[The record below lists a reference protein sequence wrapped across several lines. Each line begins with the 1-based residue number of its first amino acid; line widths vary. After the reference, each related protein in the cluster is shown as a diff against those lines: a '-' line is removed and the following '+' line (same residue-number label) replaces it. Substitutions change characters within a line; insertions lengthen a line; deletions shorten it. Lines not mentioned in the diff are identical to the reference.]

1 MPASDNGNSGVPSL
15 SLVLIFKV
23 LLEFFIWGRIPYFTF
38 SLRKSIQSRV
48 LTVFGSRSIQFDA
61 PSQKIEVTGCEVRG
75 PSSCQDSGLP
85 GLCFWCCCSLG
96 APWAGP
102 GLNFPS
108 AFCSKV
114 EV

>member
-38 SLRKSIQSRV
+38 SLRKSIQSHV

-75 PSSCQDSGLP
+75 AKQLP
-85 GLCFWCCCSLG
+85 GFWAAWALLLVLLFTGGTLGRSRPQFPLCL
-96 APWAGP
+96 
-102 GLNFPS
+102 L
-108 AFCSKV
+108 
-114 EV
+114 

>member
-1 MPASDNGNSGVPSL
+1 MGILGSWPL

-38 SLRKSIQSRV
+38 SLRKSIQSHV

-75 PSSCQDSGLP
+75 AKQLPDSGLP

-96 APWAGP
+96 APCRSRP
-102 GLNFPS
+102 QFPLPFV
-108 AFCSKV
+108 AK
-114 EV
+114 